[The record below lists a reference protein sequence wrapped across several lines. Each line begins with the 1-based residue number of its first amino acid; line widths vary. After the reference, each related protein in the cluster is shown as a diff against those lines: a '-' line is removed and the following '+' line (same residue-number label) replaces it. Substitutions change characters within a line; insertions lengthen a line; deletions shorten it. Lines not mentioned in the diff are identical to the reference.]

1 MGGGILY
8 RETHVNNIAINN
20 NYFNDIDE
28 IIIVKYETN
37 INKKHDEY
45 VVYGCRCGLSQKDV
59 YLLKILKNKKIK
71 NDNIYMLL

>member
-1 MGGGILY
+1 MGGGIMY
-8 RETHVNNIAINN
+8 RETHINNIAINN

-45 VVYGCRCGLSQKDV
+45 VVYCCKHGLLQKDV
-59 YLLKILKNKKIK
+59 HLLKILKIK